1 VPTLCLD
8 AGTSLLKAVVFDDAG
23 VTLASAHRPTTI
35 DRPRPGFAEQDM
47 DGVWVGAVAV
57 LREAAQRADVPI
69 DAIALTAQGDGC
81 WLINGDGAPTGPAIL
96 WNDARAAAAVVG
108 WMDDGTVQRAFA
120 HTGSTTFAGLP
131 SAILPWLREHEPE
144 RIARAAAA
152 LTCGSFLFMKLSGTV
167 ALDVSDASAPWLD
180 ARTQGYAPEVLELLD
195 LEWARALLPPLRRAT
210 DAPGALTAEAA
221 RALGLRAGTPVVPAP
236 YDIAATAI
244 GAGAIAPGDA
254 CSILGTTLCTEVVVD
269 RVDTSGAPSGFTI
282 ALGAGDL
289 RLRAHPTLA
298 GTEVLQWAARLLG
311 LEGAAEIPAL
321 AARAAPGAGG
331 LVVLPYLSPAGERA
345 PFLAPEA
352 RGTVFG
358 LTVEHSREDFARAV
372 LESLSHVVRECVEA
386 AVVAPAGLALCGGGA
401 ASDVWCRLIADVT
414 GLPTTRPADAE
425 VGAKGACVVAAV
437 ATGAARDLGDAVAR
451 LVPPPTAFTPDPE
464 TRALHDD
471 RHRAFLAARA
481 ATQPSWRALAS

>member
-1 VPTLCLD
+1 VATLCLD

-23 VTLASAHRPTTI
+23 VALATAHRTTTV

-47 DGVWVGAVAV
+47 SSIWAGAVAV
-57 LREAAQRADVPI
+57 LREAAERAGAPI

-81 WLINGDGAPTGPAIL
+81 WLVDAGGAPVGPAIL
-96 WNDARAAAAVVG
+96 WNDARAAPAVTA
-108 WMDDGTVQRAFA
+108 WMADGTVDRAFA
-120 HTGSTTFAGLP
+120 VSGSTTFAGLP
-131 SAILPWLREHEPE
+131 SAILPWLREHRPDAL
-144 RIARAAAA
+144 ARAAAA
-152 LTCGSFLFMKLSGTV
+152 LTCGSFLYKKLSGET

-180 ARTQGYAPEVLELLD
+180 ARTGRYAPAVLELLD
-195 LEWARALLPPLRRAT
+195 LEWARDLLPPLRNIG
-210 DAPGALTAEAA
+210 DPPGALTAAA
-221 RALGLRAGTPVVPAP
+221 ADALGLAAGTPVVLAP

-269 RVDTSGAPSGFTI
+269 RVDTDGAPSGFTI
-282 ALGAGDL
+282 ALGVDDL

-311 LEGAAEIPAL
+311 LDGAADVPAL

-352 RGTVFG
+352 RGTVLG

-386 AVVAPAGLALCGGGA
+386 AAVAPARLALCGGGA

-425 VGAKGACVVAAV
+425 VGAKGACVVAAL
-437 ATGAARDLGDAVAR
+437 ATGAARDLADAVAR
-451 LVPPPTAFTPDPE
+451 LVPAGTAFAPDAA
-464 TRALHDD
+464 TRALHDE

-481 ATQPSWRALAS
+481 AARPSWTAMAS